1 MSPAAANVTKGN
13 GLALNATV
21 PRATTGSYVFH
32 WEITGDIAANLG
44 DGAGKVGYAFDT
56 ASDIVNLVTLPTT
69 NGPLTIT
76 VELFEVIG
84 GVRTSLGKAQSQV
97 TMTTASVVISP
108 ASALIDLVG
117 GTQVFTLIS
126 TPPLAPP
133 ANAGPLR
140 YEWSCSSAFGTLTSA
155 GVSTSPAQQ
164 IIQTTA
170 ATASYA
176 GNSGLAGG
184 ESDAISCTVFYFE
197 KPDPV
202 TGASNRV
209 DIAKADA
216 EVNIKQK
223 FNITV
228 SPKVSDVPTDTDFVI
243 TALFPETLP
252 AGTKVTWSW
261 LSSGVGSFAPTGGD
275 TDQPKSTGTLSS
287 GSAEGGAFMIV
298 SASVTLVSGLTIPV
312 LPVTIVLHVKKGLK
326 QIVME
331 VSGGVFACT
340 DPKAC
345 GVSAYTAFLVPNLP
359 KATNYSALLS
369 GYDFP
374 SCNRTA
380 TWQNKPVEDGGGCAF
395 PVTYH
400 PHSSAG
406 ATNLWAVW
414 IGFGGPFSGRCVVT
428 IDLAP

>member
-1 MSPAAANVTKGN
+1 MTVSPAST
-13 GLALNATV
+13 T

-44 DGAGKVGYAFDT
+44 DGD
-56 ASDIVNLVTLPTT
+56 
-69 NGPLTIT
+69 
-76 VELFEVIG
+76 
-84 GVRTSLGKAQSQV
+84 
-97 TMTTASVVISP
+97 
-108 ASALIDLVG
+108 
-117 GTQVFTLIS
+117 
-126 TPPLAPP
+126 
-133 ANAGPLR
+133 
-140 YEWSCSSAFGTLTSA
+140 
-155 GVSTSPAQQ
+155 
-164 IIQTTA
+164 
-170 ATASYA
+170 
-176 GNSGLAGG
+176 
-184 ESDAISCTVFYFE
+184 FE
-197 KPDPV
+197 KPDLV

-209 DIAKADA
+209 DMATADA
-216 EVNIKQK
+216 EVNIKQQ

-252 AGTKVTWSW
+252 PGTKVTWTW

-287 GSAEGGAFMIV
+287 GFAEGGAFTTV
-298 SASVTLVSGLTIPV
+298 SASVTLVSVLTIPV
-312 LPVTIVLHVKKGLK
+312 LPVTIVLHVKKGLE

-340 DPKAC
+340 DRLAC
-345 GVSAYTAFLVPNLP
+345 GVSAYTAFTVPNLP
-359 KATNYSALLS
+359 KAMNYSALLS

-374 SCNRTA
+374 SRNRTA
-380 TWQNKPVEDGGGCAF
+380 TWQNKPVGDGGVLAF

-406 ATNLWAVW
+406 ATHLWAVW
-414 IGFGGPFSGRCVVT
+414 IGYGGGFSGRCVVT